1 MGLSWHMVLHAAAG
15 GLGQSWVAA
24 RSSFCCCCLQE
35 KAFLGMGECLLV
47 PLGCDMA
54 SRPCPWVR
62 LRLWCCTVG
71 WSLSRS
77 HACSRSLLRS
87 AGRCC
92 RVLVR
97 AAGHEGRSFLV
108 SCGQAHLPALPNMLC
123 LRGASCTFQCLSLQR
138 CCPLLKARTAPACW
152 LPDMWCQQRLRL
164 SPQHPASFST
174 AHAQPAGK
182 SMLAP
187 W

>member
-1 MGLSWHMVLHAAAG
+1 MHAAGASCTRQADVARYWS
-15 GLGQSWVAA
+15 GLLDTKVAP
-24 RSSFCCCCLQE
+24 F
-35 KAFLGMGECLLV
+35 
-47 PLGCDMA
+47 
-54 SRPCPWVR
+54 
-62 LRLWCCTVG
+62 
-71 WSLSRS
+71 WS
-77 HACSRSLLRS
+77 
-87 AGRCC
+87 
-92 RVLVR
+92 
-97 AAGHEGRSFLV
+97 AA
-108 SCGQAHLPALPNMLC
+108 GQAHLPALPNMLC

-152 LPDMWCQQRLRL
+152 LPDMWFQQRLRL